1 MIDEK
6 TLYQRFDQI
15 VPDALCLNDSLQVRS
30 LDIYFERLSMAGLE
44 EMHRYS
50 VDERLYQFF
59 EFDPFD
65 SVVKTK
71 EYIEKL
77 LDRMGNDPLKRS
89 AMYWFVRRKG
99 DGYLIGSA
107 GLVNLNYARRSIEW
121 GYGIDPEM
129 WGLGYVLQ
137 IQEALKKYVF
147 ETLKLNRL
155 YGVTMVNNQRT
166 ISSVLSSGMKHEGT
180 MRQHYCKDGKYYDG
194 WFYSMLAEEYFR
206 QNKSIKSGNSRY
218 SIDLIIKIVSSVLT
232 KENISEDSTMHN
244 VPSWDSLNHM
254 NLMVAISESTGINMS
269 PSDIA
274 RAVSVRDI
282 ELILND
288 QNREL

>member
-6 TLYQRFDQI
+6 KFYQRFDQI
-15 VPDALCLNDSLQVRS
+15 VPDAVCLNDSREVRS
-30 LDIYFERLSMAGLE
+30 SDIYFERLSMAGLE

-65 SVVKTK
+65 SIVRTK

-77 LDRMGNDPLKRS
+77 IYRMGNDPLKRS
-89 AMYWFVRRKG
+89 AMYWFVRRKR

-107 GLVNLNYARRSIEW
+107 GLVNLNYARKSIEW

-147 ETLKLNRL
+147 ETLELNRL
-155 YGVTMVNNQRT
+155 YGVTMINNQRT
-166 ISSVLSSGMKHEGT
+166 ISSVLSAGMKHEGT
-180 MRQHYCKDGKYYDG
+180 MRQYYFKGDKYCDG

-206 QNKSIKSGNSRY
+206 QNKSSKFGNSRY
-218 SIDLIIKIVSSVLT
+218 SIGTIIEIISSVLT
-232 KENISEDSTMHN
+232 KESINEDSTIHN

-254 NLMVAISESTGINMS
+254 NLMVAISERTGINMS

-282 ELILND
+282 ELILNNH
-288 QNREL
+288 NREL